1 MLRKD
6 TKLEEEPR
14 DKSRRRY
21 NKGKSAKKA
30 EQKEEPAKQA
40 EHSKKEWQEKEMPA
54 RSPSPGPTEAS
65 TE

>member
-1 MLRKD
+1 MQPKD
-6 TKLEEEPR
+6 TKPEEKR
-14 DKSRRRY
+14 RGKSRQRY

-54 RSPSPGPTEAS
+54 WSPSLGPIEAS
-65 TE
+65 TK

>member
-1 MLRKD
+1 MQPKD
-6 TKLEEEPR
+6 TKLEEKPHG
-14 DKSRRRY
+14 KSRRRY

-40 EHSKKEWQEKEMPA
+40 EHPKKEWREKEMPA
-54 RSPSPGPTEAS
+54 RYSSLGWTKES